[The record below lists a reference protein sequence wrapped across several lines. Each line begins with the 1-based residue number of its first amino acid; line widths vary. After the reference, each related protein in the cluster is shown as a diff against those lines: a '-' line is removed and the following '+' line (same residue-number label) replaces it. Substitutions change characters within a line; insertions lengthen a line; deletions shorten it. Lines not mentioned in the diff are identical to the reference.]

1 MSDPIIARSGSV
13 RTAASALLSAADI
26 WSTNS
31 RASTPAKIPETPK
44 AETTAPAEIP
54 ETKRVEASSLAAQ
67 TTALAEIRE
76 PERAQTT
83 APAEIPEPK
92 TAETSAPAR
101 TLRPS
106 ELLAEA
112 RFFSM
117 IAKRVLDLAPARS
130 KSAEIKP
137 AEIKAAEIE
146 AAIEV
151 AEIKAAIKAN
161 LVQPQSWPP
170 RKLSLALQGGGSFGA
185 FPWGVLERLLEQPD
199 CEFDAISGAS
209 VGAVN
214 AVLLACGLVEGGR
227 EGARKLLARF
237 WNQVTTEASFRSLM
251 LIGGFSPA
259 GSSVAFGPTLR
270 STHFD
275 PFDLDPLRQALARD
289 VRFTALSAPACPKL
303 LIAAT
308 RIRDGK
314 QQIFRNAEITPDVL
328 LASPCPPLLHCAVEI
343 EGEAYWDGG
352 YSANPPLLR
361 LVQESETSDGLGVQV
376 TPARDGYVPI
386 TMAAIDRRLDQIT
399 ANSALNAEMAAI
411 EWLRDSST
419 TSLPL
424 RLSRIAAEDEID
436 GLSQRSTADLGHGFI
451 RLLHRSGRDAAD
463 RWLRGTTERE
473 APATAQE
480 REEPG
485 AEMQSIGA
493 EVETV

>member
-1 MSDPIIARSGSV
+1 MSDPIIAV

-26 WSTNS
+26 WSTDS

-54 ETKRVEASSLAAQ
+54 ETKRVETTSLAAE
-67 TTALAEIRE
+67 TTALAEI
-76 PERAQTT
+76 
-83 APAEIPEPK
+83 PEPK
-92 TAETSAPAR
+92 RAETIAPAR

-117 IAKRVLDLAPARS
+117 IAKRVLDLTPAGR

-137 AEIKAAEIE
+137 AEIKAE
-146 AAIEV
+146 
-151 AEIKAAIKAN
+151 EIKAAIEAN
-161 LVQPQSWPP
+161 HLVPPQSWPP

-185 FPWGVLERLLEQPD
+185 FTWGVLERLLEQPD
-199 CEFDAISGAS
+199 CDFDAISGAS

-237 WNQVTTEASFRSLM
+237 WNRVTTEASFRSLM
-251 LIGGFSPA
+251 LVGGFSPA

-270 STHFD
+270 SAHFD
-275 PFDLDPLRQALARD
+275 PFDLDPLRQVLAKDIRFSALR
-289 VRFTALSAPACPKL
+289 APACPKL

-314 QQIFRNAEITPDVL
+314 QQIFRNAEITADVL
-328 LASPCPPLLHCAVEI
+328 LASTCPPLVHCAVEI
-343 EGEAYWDGG
+343 DGEAYWDGG
-352 YSANPPLLR
+352 YSANPPLVR
-361 LVQESETSDGLGVQV
+361 LVLESQTADVLVVQV

-399 ANSALNAEMAAI
+399 ANSALNAEITAI
-411 EWLRDSST
+411 EWLRDSVT

-436 GLSQRSTADLGHGFI
+436 GLSQRSSADLGRGFI

-463 RWLRGTTERE
+463 RWLRGTTERP
-473 APATAQE
+473 APA
-480 REEPG
+480 R
-485 AEMQSIGA
+485 AEVQPIGA
-493 EVETV
+493 EEETV